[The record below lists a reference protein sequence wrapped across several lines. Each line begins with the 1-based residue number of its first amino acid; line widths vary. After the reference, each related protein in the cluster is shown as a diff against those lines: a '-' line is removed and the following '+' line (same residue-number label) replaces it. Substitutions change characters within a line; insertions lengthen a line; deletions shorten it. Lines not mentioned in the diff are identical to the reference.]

1 MTLKVNIPVL
11 SGSMPPG
18 WTVSIIDNPGF
29 GEAKEHITQ
38 LAEASMVTSSAY
50 IYLIQT
56 ENVGGREAADF
67 FKQLQ
72 SMDKSRYLMKNNTSI
87 WLALI
92 FNFMFCI
99 SISHYQPY
107 IGGETYGDHIYVCIQ
122 NSL

>member
-38 LAEASMVTSSAY
+38 LAEASMATSSAY

-72 SMDKSRYLMKNNTSI
+72 SMDKSRYLMKK
-87 WLALI
+87 
-92 FNFMFCI
+92 
-99 SISHYQPY
+99 
-107 IGGETYGDHIYVCIQ
+107 
-122 NSL
+122 

>member
-38 LAEASMVTSSAY
+38 LAEASMATSSAY

-72 SMDKSRYLMKNNTSI
+72 SMDESRYLMKK
-87 WLALI
+87 
-92 FNFMFCI
+92 
-99 SISHYQPY
+99 
-107 IGGETYGDHIYVCIQ
+107 
-122 NSL
+122 

>member
-11 SGSMPPG
+11 SGSIPPG

-38 LAEASMVTSSAY
+38 LAEASMATSSAY

-72 SMDKSRYLMKNNTSI
+72 SMDKSRYLMKK
-87 WLALI
+87 
-92 FNFMFCI
+92 
-99 SISHYQPY
+99 
-107 IGGETYGDHIYVCIQ
+107 
-122 NSL
+122 

>member
-72 SMDKSRYLMKNNTSI
+72 SMDKSRYLMKK
-87 WLALI
+87 
-92 FNFMFCI
+92 
-99 SISHYQPY
+99 
-107 IGGETYGDHIYVCIQ
+107 
-122 NSL
+122 

>member
-1 MTLKVNIPVL
+1 MTLKVNIPLL
-11 SGSMPPG
+11 SGSVPPG

-50 IYLIQT
+50 VYLVQT

-72 SMDKSRYLMKNNTSI
+72 SIDKSKYLLEETHTY
-87 WLALI
+87 
-92 FNFMFCI
+92 I
-99 SISHYQPY
+99 SDSFR
-107 IGGETYGDHIYVCIQ
+107 
-122 NSL
+122 